1 MKKTIKTMMI
11 LAAAGIM
18 VMITMALTGCG
29 TKTIDLNKYISV
41 EFDGYDGYGNATVV
55 FDDEAFMKDNAGSV
69 KYYSA
74 DKEELQMINNLRGVV
89 KEQFFVAQLRECIGF
104 RLDSSN
110 TLHNGDVV
118 TIKWNC
124 NDEKADNSFHVKFN
138 YSDMPFVVN
147 GLDEVKEFDPF
158 EDIKISVSGF
168 SPDGSLNIVPGK
180 YSTLNYMA
188 SKSSGLSNGETIV
201 ISIDSSFDF
210 ETMIAR
216 YGAIPSK
223 TEMTYTVEGL
233 GHYVN
238 DIDEIPKD
246 LYNKMDKQM
255 LDEFYATAERNW
267 EHGVE
272 DINSINNV
280 GNYMVTLKEGVTR
293 NPHNYLYYVYKV
305 NIDTE
310 DGEFTYYWYGYFTD
324 IMILEDGTCTVDISG
339 YTVSESSSFFGLTDG
354 DYLKCDANHY
364 VAGFKEIDSLFNKQ
378 IVSKSDL
385 YEYKSTITE

>member
-1 MKKTIKTMMI
+1 VAGRSAVDSGFRQSPVLVHAGSGTRSYTSTVRAWQVAALQRCGSARSGCLCARRTGRRGGGNAGGLKWNGGFAPYGYKLVDGKLEIAEDEVEIIRIIFDRYIHTNEGINGVANYLNSHGYTKKLRQNNTIPGFSASFVKKVLDNPVYMGKIAYGRRRTEKKI
-11 LAAAGIM
+11 
-18 VMITMALTGCG
+18 G
-29 TKTIDLNKYISV
+29 TRNEMHVV
-41 EFDGYDGYGNATVV
+41 EQSEFPVYDGKHEAIISEADWNLAQEKRKKNAYRREKVHDVNHVHLLSGLLRCPDCGKPLYGNIAK
-55 FDDEAFMKDNAGSV
+55 AHSKD
-69 KYYSA
+69 
-74 DKEELQMINNLRGVV
+74 
-89 KEQFFVAQLRECIGF
+89 
-104 RLDSSN
+104 
-110 TLHNGDVV
+110 
-118 TIKWNC
+118 
-124 NDEKADNSFHVKFN
+124 
-138 YSDMPFVVN
+138 
-147 GLDEVKEFDPF
+147 
-158 EDIKISVSGF
+158 
-168 SPDGSLNIVPGK
+168 
-180 YSTLNYMA
+180 
-188 SKSSGLSNGETIV
+188 
-201 ISIDSSFDF
+201 
-210 ETMIAR
+210 
-216 YGAIPSK
+216 
-223 TEMTYTVEGL
+223 
-233 GHYVN
+233 
-238 DIDEIPKD
+238 
-246 LYNKMDKQM
+246 NKMDKQM